1 MRIMLNGTEIELHDE
16 VTVAGLLEQKGLPA
30 NKVVVEVNNI
40 IIERDEFG
48 EKQLGE
54 GDKVE
59 ILRFVGGG

>member
-40 IIERDEFG
+40 IIERDEFV